1 MNGAADI
8 ITDSV
13 AISFNENDASKRNY
27 IRIDSGVTLPC
38 KTAKR
43 RMPVSIPVIW
53 RISCCFH
60 VEHLDIVSGKARR
73 IIQSFPDIAVYAPR
87 PCQILLSLE
96 SFYCISR
103 ALPVNTVSRSGIVSM
118 QKKLVLKKNDLF
130 SRIAQSKG
138 EIPRRVSE
146 AGEQG
151 CRGPSSN

>member
-1 MNGAADI
+1 
-8 ITDSV
+8 
-13 AISFNENDASKRNY
+13 
-27 IRIDSGVTLPC
+27 
-38 KTAKR
+38 
-43 RMPVSIPVIW
+43 MPVSIPVIW

-130 SRIAQSKG
+130 PESPKAREKSPGLSA
-138 EIPRRVSE
+138 
-146 AGEQG
+146 
-151 CRGPSSN
+151 